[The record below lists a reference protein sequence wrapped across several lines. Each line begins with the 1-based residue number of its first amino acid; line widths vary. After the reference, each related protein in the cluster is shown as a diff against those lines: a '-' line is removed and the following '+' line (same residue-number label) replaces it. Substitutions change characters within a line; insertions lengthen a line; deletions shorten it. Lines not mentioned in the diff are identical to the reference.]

1 MKIFSASQIRN
12 WDSYTIEHEPVK
24 SIDLMERAAT
34 ACFNWIIQNFKK
46 NSCFRIFC
54 GMGNNGGDGLAI
66 ARLLTQKKYA
76 VTVFILKGK
85 SAGSADFLLNLKK
98 LQKTSTEIIFIEDKE
113 SFPRLSKDDVIID
126 TLFGTG
132 LNKKPSGLIADLIKH
147 INKNSAKI
155 ISVDIPSGMYVDK
168 SSKNNPVI
176 NAAFTLTFQNI
187 KLAFLMPENASCF
200 GKIVLLDIGL
210 SKNFEEDESASFE
223 LIDQKIIDGIYRP
236 RDEFSNK
243 GNLGY
248 ACLLAGS
255 YGMMGAAVLASR
267 ACLRSGVGK
276 LTCIICKEG
285 YTILQ
290 TAVPEAMSKV
300 SGDQFIKDVKD
311 VTGFDV
317 IGIGPGIGKYP
328 SHKNL
333 LQQLFTQFNKPIVI
347 DADALN
353 ILSENQDLYQS
364 IPKESMITPHPKE
377 FERLFGKVDSDF
389 DRINL
394 ALAKAKEFE
403 IFIVLKGHYTFIATP
418 QGKGYFNSTGNG
430 GMATAGAGDVL
441 TGIITGLCAQKY
453 SSLNACILG
462 VYLHGLSGD
471 IAAKNISKEALIAG
485 DIIENI
491 GNGFKEIS
499 P

>member
-1 MKIFSASQIRN
+1 
-12 WDSYTIEHEPVK
+12 
-24 SIDLMERAAT
+24 
-34 ACFNWIIQNFKK
+34 
-46 NSCFRIFC
+46 
-54 GMGNNGGDGLAI
+54 
-66 ARLLTQKKYA
+66 
-76 VTVFILKGK
+76 
-85 SAGSADFLLNLKK
+85 
-98 LQKTSTEIIFIEDKE
+98 
-113 SFPRLSKDDVIID
+113 
-126 TLFGTG
+126 
-132 LNKKPSGLIADLIKH
+132 
-147 INKNSAKI
+147 
-155 ISVDIPSGMYVDK
+155 
-168 SSKNNPVI
+168 
-176 NAAFTLTFQNI
+176 
-187 KLAFLMPENASCF
+187 
-200 GKIVLLDIGL
+200 
-210 SKNFEEDESASFE
+210 
-223 LIDQKIIDGIYRP
+223 
-236 RDEFSNK
+236 
-243 GNLGY
+243 
-248 ACLLAGS
+248 
-255 YGMMGAAVLASR
+255 MMGAAVLASR